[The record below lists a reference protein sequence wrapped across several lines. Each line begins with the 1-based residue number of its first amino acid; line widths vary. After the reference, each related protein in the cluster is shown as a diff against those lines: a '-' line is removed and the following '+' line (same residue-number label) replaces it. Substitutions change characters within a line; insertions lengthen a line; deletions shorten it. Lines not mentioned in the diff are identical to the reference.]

1 MRAAMEER
9 VERQCCKD
17 SRGKGRGEEDVHS
30 QPKSEKYG
38 NDAFEAVVG
47 SLTSHR

>member
-17 SRGKGRGEEDVHS
+17 SRGKGEEDVHS

-47 SLTSHR
+47 SLTGHR